1 MSKNKK
7 VMSIAIR
14 PELHDELKKFA
25 KRKNMSASSYVGD
38 LVEQAVK
45 LDPDDD
51 PVVIGTPVD
60 EEVKAVVL
68 KIPVHLKS
76 DPEQLK
82 KWLSVQVTNLYKKLT
97 EQPPVTN

>member
-14 PELHDELKKFA
+14 PELHEELKKYA
-25 KRKNMSASSYVGD
+25 KRKNLSASSYVGG

-51 PVVIGTPVD
+51 PLVIGKPVD
-60 EEVKAVVL
+60 EDVK
-68 KIPVHLKS
+68 PVILMVPVS
-76 DPEQLK
+76 LRTEPEQLK
-82 KWLSVQVTNLYKKLT
+82 KWLAAQMSGMYKKLVIV
-97 EQPPVTN
+97 E

>member
-14 PELHDELKKFA
+14 PELHDELKRFA
-25 KRKNMSASSYVGD
+25 KRKGLSTSSYVGG
-38 LVEQAVK
+38 LVEQAVN

-82 KWLSVQVTNLYKKLT
+82 KWLTVQVTNLYKKLT
-97 EQPPVTN
+97 EQTSST

>member
-1 MSKNKK
+1 MSKNKI
-7 VMSIAIR
+7 VMSIAIK
-14 PELHDELKKFA
+14 PDLHEELKKFA
-25 KRKNMSASSYVGD
+25 KRKGLSASAYVGG

-51 PVVIGTPVD
+51 AIVIGTPVD

-76 DPEQLK
+76 EPEQLK

-97 EQPPVTN
+97 EVPPSSS